1 MHSCAQ
7 LSKLNVCEGHVTF
20 WKVERLSYL
29 DSDFWQVDFHGEL
42 LARVDVRVVRL
53 LEGPLQ
59 LVQLVRR
66 EGRPVTPVLLA
77 RPARSTTADAAF
89 AVAVLTRKE
98 MRG

>member
-1 MHSCAQ
+1 M
-7 LSKLNVCEGHVTF
+7 EG
-20 WKVERLSYL
+20 ERRSYL

-66 EGRPVTPVLLA
+66 EGGSVTPVLLA
-77 RPARSTTADAAF
+77 RPARSATADATL
-89 AVAVLTRKE
+89 AVAVLTGKD
-98 MRG
+98 MRGKLSS